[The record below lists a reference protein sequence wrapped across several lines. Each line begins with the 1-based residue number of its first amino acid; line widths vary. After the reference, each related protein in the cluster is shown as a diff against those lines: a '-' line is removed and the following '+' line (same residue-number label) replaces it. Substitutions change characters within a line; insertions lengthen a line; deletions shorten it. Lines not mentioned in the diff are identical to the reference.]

1 VIVLRE
7 RGKGEGGGK
16 SILHQIPQFLLEFKG
31 VYMTYLSP
39 TKREVC
45 GNLLNGKLKISPILI
60 EGRRKG

>member
-16 SILHQIPQFLLEFKG
+16 SILHQIPQFFLDFKG
-31 VYMTYLSP
+31 VYMTYSSP

-45 GNLLNGKLKISPILI
+45 ANLFNGKLKISPILM